1 MTDTL
6 ETATVW
12 SNLASLH
19 QRVTAALRQA
29 GAPFVMCHVS
39 HVYRTGASLY
49 FTFLARQEPGREIA
63 QWQAL
68 KAAATNAIMDGGGAL
83 SHHHGIGYE
92 HAAWM
97 AQEHGALGLDA
108 LRAMKA
114 TLDPDGV
121 MNPGKVLPGS

>member
-1 MTDTL
+1 
-6 ETATVW
+6 VW
-12 SNLASLH
+12 SKVASLH
-19 QRVTAALRQA
+19 QQVTAALRQA

-39 HVYRTGASLY
+39 HLYRNGASLY

-68 KAAATNAIMDGGGAL
+68 KRAATNAIMTGGGAL

-97 AQEHGALGLDA
+97 GQEHGDLGLES

-114 TLDPDGV
+114 VLDPEGV
-121 MNPGKVLPGS
+121 MNPGKVLPAS